1 MTTVCKFDDLVDG
14 AAACH
19 VIDGVAVA
27 VVRIGDNVHAIDDV
41 CSHANVS
48 LSEGEVWPDA
58 CTLECPK
65 HGSAFSLTSG
75 EPDTLPATVPVR
87 VHQVSIV
94 DGNVNVELSA

>member
-1 MTTVCKFDDLVDG
+1 MSSVCKFDDLVDG
-14 AAACH
+14 AAMCH

-27 VVRIGDNVHAIDDV
+27 VVRIGDDVHAIDDV

-48 LSEGEVWPDA
+48 LSEGDVWPDT

-94 DGNVNVELSA
+94 DGNVNVELSP

>member
-48 LSEGEVWPDA
+48 LSEGDVW
-58 CTLECPK
+58 L
-65 HGSAFSLTSG
+65 SLI
-75 EPDTLPATVPVR
+75 
-87 VHQVSIV
+87 HI
-94 DGNVNVELSA
+94 